1 MDYVQPKRAREHL
14 DKWCQWASHSKLK
27 PFAKLAKTIKK
38 HKDGIIAYVETGLS
52 NGVVEGINNK
62 IRAIIRRAYGFRNL
76 KSLMAMIMLCCGGME
91 FTPPL
96 PVAA

>member
-1 MDYVQPKRAREHL
+1 
-14 DKWCQWASHSKLK
+14 
-27 PFAKLAKTIKK
+27 
-38 HKDGIIAYVETGLS
+38 VETGLS

-76 KSLMAMIMLCCGGME
+76 KSLMAMILLCSGGME
-91 FTPPL
+91 FTPSL

>member
-1 MDYVQPKRAREHL
+1 MDYVQPKRAAEHL
-14 DKWCQWASHSKLK
+14 DKWCQWASHSKLE
-27 PFAKLAKTIKK
+27 PLVRLAKTIKR
-38 HKDGIIAYVETGLS
+38 HKDGIVAYVETGLS

-62 IRAIIRRAYGFRNL
+62 IRAIIRRAYGFRSL
-76 KSLMAMIMLCCGGME
+76 KALMAMILLCCGGME